1 MIPLEFCG
9 GLGLRVLSFYKDVYM
24 PKSATR
30 TSNAESMT
38 DSFAASGKGALG
50 GLEGGITSLTGGIWE
65 VFHEH
70 PNVGGV
76 LTGGLGMA
84 AAMTIGVGEIVAGVA
99 AGYLGYRIFAYGET
113 FTEAIEKTI
122 AFREGKLS
130 KEEL

>member
-1 MIPLEFCG
+1 
-9 GLGLRVLSFYKDVYM
+9 M
-24 PKSATR
+24 PKR
-30 TSNAESMT
+30 TTSIAET
-38 DSFAASGKGALG
+38 DSFTDSIAASGKEALG
-50 GLEGGITSLTGGIWE
+50 GLEGGITSITGGVWE
-65 VFHEH
+65 LFHEH

-84 AAMTIGVGEIVAGVA
+84 AAMTVGVAEIVAGVA

-122 AFREGKLS
+122 EFREGKLS